1 MPSAR
6 DGAAKTV
13 PNSSASSSANR
24 LRLPQESI
32 EEAVMPF
39 VRKQLA
45 SGQFCLIVGRGE
57 GQARRV
63 PMALQESLDLIA
75 IFLSKHGAGR
85 VQQFTTTGEQLPQ
98 RGEQLV
104 LLACELLQVGGAP
117 QPFHVGPSPRDAGR
131 AARGVEQDALER

>member
-6 DGAAKTV
+6 DGAAKTA
-13 PNSSASSSANR
+13 PNSSTSSSANR

-45 SGQFCLIVGRGE
+45 RGQFCIVVDRGE
-57 GQARRV
+57 GQALRIPVAR
-63 PMALQESLDLIA
+63 QKSLDLIA
-75 IFLSKHGAGR
+75 IFLCEHRAGR

-98 RGEQLV
+98 RVEHLF
-104 LLACELLQVGGAP
+104 LLARELLQVGRAP
-117 QPFHVGPSPRDAGR
+117 QPFH
-131 AARGVEQDALER
+131 